1 MLTYSVNME
10 QMKNAHVNK
19 KAKRPP
25 EVRNFIISPMACK
38 CYIQMK
44 NAFFV
49 EIGL

>member
-10 QMKNAHVNK
+10 QMKNAHANK

-25 EVRNFIISPMACK
+25 EVLNFIISPMAFN

-44 NAFFV
+44 NVFF
-49 EIGL
+49 LLK